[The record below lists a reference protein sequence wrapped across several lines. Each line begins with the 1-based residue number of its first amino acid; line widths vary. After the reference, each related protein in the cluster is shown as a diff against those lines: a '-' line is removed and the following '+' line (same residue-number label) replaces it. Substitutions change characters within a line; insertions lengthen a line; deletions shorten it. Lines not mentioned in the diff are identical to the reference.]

1 MTAKPARSI
10 NWIEVAKFVGA
21 VVIGLSG
28 GVGFTEV
35 NATTQTSQSR
45 DSSEDCRAKL
55 NLHTATDSVRWVY
68 TERRLERI
76 ETMTAESHDILR
88 RIESSL
94 SK

>member
-1 MTAKPARSI
+1 MTAKPKLTVQ
-10 NWIEVAKFVGA
+10 WVEVAKLVGA
-21 VVIGLSG
+21 IALGIGG
-28 GVGFTEV
+28 GFGATQVQ
-35 NATTQTSQSR
+35 ATTQTAPSSE
-45 DSSEDCRAKL
+45 SSEDFRAKL